1 VHLSAAALKSR
12 AVLVVCLVGMCA
24 TTFTTTVLTVSLRDV
39 ARDLDSSPAVV
50 AWAVTGSVLAQAVAT
65 PIFGRVGDIRGHRKT
80 FLIGFCVAIVFSL
93 LTALAWSAP
102 SLIAFRVLAQLGGTA
117 TVPASF
123 AMLFRVF
130 PPAERARP
138 AAWAVG
144 SLAASSVCGLAI
156 GGLIIDAVSWRPLF
170 VMQAGLCVVAVVP
183 AVRILPRDPERV
195 RVPFDKGGAVVLAA
209 AAFALTFG
217 VNRATV
223 WGTHPV
229 VLLLALALPPLVL
242 LFVAIER
249 RASHPVLPLHLL
261 ARRDVRVGGGVSFLV
276 GAAHMG
282 NFLITPLLLQ
292 GVFGLSIAKTSL
304 VTMARTLAIP
314 LSAPSASRLGRRYG
328 SRALVTAATGSYM
341 AALVG
346 LGLGAKAGALG
357 VVLVALVLSGSS
369 FGHAQPPLLTMA
381 ANAVPPGH
389 FGLATS
395 LQQTASQIGA
405 VVGMSLL
412 SAVVGASTNAG
423 PFVAAYFIGAAAV
436 GLACVVAGA
445 CANSPVREPGSLERA
460 VSASVIEA

>member
-282 NFLITPLLLQ
+282 NFL
-292 GVFGLSIAKTSL
+292 LSIAKTSL

-328 SRALVTAATGSYM
+328 SRALVTAATGSYV

-445 CANSPVREPGSLERA
+445 CANSPVREPASLERA